1 MGQAP
6 SSAAKAEQQSAP
18 DVLESAKK
26 PAPLL
31 ESSPLVPGGG
41 VVFAFVMC
49 VAPLFPSLACMPFFG
64 GSGCSEDLTHF
75 VFATREGR
83 SVTGFQ

>member
-1 MGQAP
+1 M
-6 SSAAKAEQQSAP
+6 
-18 DVLESAKK
+18 LESAKK

-41 VVFAFVMC
+41 TALDAGGEVPLLTWKTIGLFGC
-49 VAPLFPSLACMPFFG
+49 YVAPLFPSLACMPFFG

>member
-41 VVFAFVMC
+41 TALDAGGEV
-49 VAPLFPSLACMPFFG
+49 PLLTWKTIGLFGCYSLTWAHRGMGFSSSSPS
-64 GSGCSEDLTHF
+64 
-75 VFATREGR
+75 
-83 SVTGFQ
+83 